1 MNSGFLNKTRAGFLF
16 LLVGLLV
23 AIAFIQAGIS
33 QGRSLERMEIS
44 REQEAN
50 RALIKSLR
58 ERVREVETRAAR
70 LTYKHNLMLAIIAC
84 ESSGRHDGVWGD
96 GGKSYGIVQFQKRTF
111 DYLSARSG
119 IEGLDW
125 KDKNDQLALLSWALD
140 NEHGN
145 NWTCYKKAVKKIE
158 REARHG

>member
-1 MNSGFLNKTRAGFLF
+1 MSNGFLNTARAGFFVLI
-16 LLVGLLV
+16 LGLIA
-23 AIAFIQAGIS
+23 AIAFIQTGIS
-33 QGRSLERMEIS
+33 QGRSLERLEVS

-58 ERVREVETRAAR
+58 ERARDVETRAAR
-70 LTYKHNLMLAIIAC
+70 LAYKHNLMLAIIAC

-111 DYLSARSG
+111 DYLAARSG
-119 IEGLDW
+119 MRGLDW

-140 NEHGN
+140 NGHGN
-145 NWTCYKKAVKKIE
+145 NWTCYEKAVKKIE